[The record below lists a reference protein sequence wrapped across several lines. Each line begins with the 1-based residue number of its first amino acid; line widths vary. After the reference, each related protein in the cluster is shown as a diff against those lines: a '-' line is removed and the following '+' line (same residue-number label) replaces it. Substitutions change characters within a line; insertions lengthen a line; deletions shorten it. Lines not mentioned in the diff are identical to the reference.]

1 MLQGA
6 DPSRAQAVSRGD
18 QALPQQK
25 FVGWCN
31 QEQMLRRL
39 DIEESMPVTLAG
51 GWQMQMQKQGLVPV
65 FGPFRSSMTAMC
77 QEQRAK
83 KRGIGRIGV
92 AKVLLVY
99 SVHQDAR
106 QVAGR
111 SWLLHVL
118 HWSAGLLNL
127 AVLPALQVGRP
138 RW

>member
-51 GWQMQMQKQGLVPV
+51 GWQMQMQMQKQGLVPV
-65 FGPFRSSMTAMC
+65 FGPF
-77 QEQRAK
+77 
-83 KRGIGRIGV
+83 
-92 AKVLLVY
+92 
-99 SVHQDAR
+99 
-106 QVAGR
+106 
-111 SWLLHVL
+111 
-118 HWSAGLLNL
+118 
-127 AVLPALQVGRP
+127 
-138 RW
+138 